1 LLGSQVVQVPP
12 LRPQALSVGGA
23 MQRLFEQH
31 PPGHDVESQT
41 QTLPRQ
47 RCPPPQG
54 AFAPHLHWPP
64 VQVSA
69 LLASQATQL
78 APLVPQLLV
87 PDVLHRCDASQQP
100 VAQEVPSQTHWL
112 PRQRWPLAQAA
123 PAPQPQTPFAAQRSA
138 RWASQATQVPPS
150 LPHAPEVGLGLQ
162 VVPWQ
167 QPAQDAESQTQAPPE
182 HRCPATHGAPAP
194 HAHWPVAVQLS
205 VSV

>member
-23 MQRLFEQH
+23 VQRLFEQH

-69 LLASQATQL
+69 LLGSQATQL
-78 APLVPQLLV
+78 APLVPQVLGLGT
-87 PDVLHRCDASQQP
+87 LHRCDASQQP
-100 VAQEVPSQTHWL
+100 PAHEV
-112 PRQRWPLAQAA
+112 
-123 PAPQPQTPFAAQRSA
+123 
-138 RWASQATQVPPS
+138 
-150 LPHAPEVGLGLQ
+150 
-162 VVPWQ
+162 
-167 QPAQDAESQTQAPPE
+167 ESHTQAPPLQ
-182 HRCPATHGAPAP
+182 R
-194 HAHWPVAVQLS
+194 
-205 VSV
+205 